1 MSPIANVVKYGMA
14 KDHEEIRH
22 GGNRVERLLEGI
34 GTALALTER
43 QNHIRHTELLAA
55 LGQRT
60 KRVSLVFS
68 VGVPQQKAK
77 KMPLEIK
84 ITNEQQVN
92 VTVTPRTDSGKPAK
106 LDGSPTWTVVSGN
119 SQVVVADDGLS
130 ADLVSS
136 DEPGDTIVAVKADAD
151 LGEGV
156 EEIAD
161 TITLS
166 VIGASAKN
174 LGLVAG
180 TPTQKPVV

>member
-1 MSPIANVVKYGMA
+1 MA
-14 KDHEEIRH
+14 HDHNH
-22 GGNRVERLLEGI
+22 GHGDDSTARLLIELRNVL
-34 GTALALTER
+34 TDTER
-43 QNHIRHTELLAA
+43 QNEIRHTELLAA
-55 LGQRT
+55 LGQGK

-68 VGVPQQKAK
+68 VGVPKQKAK
-77 KMPLEIK
+77 QMPLEIK

-180 TPTQKPVV
+180 TPTQKPIV